1 MDIKQLKLLKDIFD
15 CIDHIETYLG
25 EQKLFD
31 DYVKNPLLQDAV
43 ERNIITIG
51 EAMNS
56 LLKLNPDIKISNS
69 RKIVDARNKLTHG
82 YDEIENVQIWN
93 IIINHLPN
101 LKSEVVLYLEG

>member
-15 CIDHIETYLG
+15 CIESIETYLG

-31 DYVKNPLLQDAV
+31 AYVNNPLLQDAV

-56 LLKLNPDIKISNS
+56 LLKLNPSISIS
-69 RKIVDARNKLTHG
+69 T
-82 YDEIENVQIWN
+82 
-93 IIINHLPN
+93 
-101 LKSEVVLYLEG
+101 LEK